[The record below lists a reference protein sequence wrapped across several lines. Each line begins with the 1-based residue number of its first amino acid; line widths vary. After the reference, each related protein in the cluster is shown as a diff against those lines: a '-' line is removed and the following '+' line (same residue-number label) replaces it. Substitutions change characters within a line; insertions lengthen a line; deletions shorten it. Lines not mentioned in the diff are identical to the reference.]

1 MSKMKIYFLCASL
14 PLIIFNWG
22 CSNKKFEHQE
32 PLIQNN
38 TIKELGE
45 QTLKES
51 SALGPKPKKT
61 NMEFIDRE
69 PIILSIE
76 EQSNNGQDLLG
87 INSPQP
93 EFKQRISLNVK
104 NVEFRKVMDLFAEIA
119 DINILVGEDVE
130 GVVTTK
136 LDSVPWDK
144 AFQAIIDIRQLAI
157 NYDVTNNLIIV
168 QTPSSLIEQQDFK
181 SQQADKI
188 QEKILA
194 SKNIEPLYSHMY
206 RLYYLSPDEA
216 KSTIDSLFEMKQSGE
231 EVGADSQD
239 LSITTEANSR
249 SIIARGKIADLEIV
263 KNLIKRI
270 DVKTD
275 QVLIEAFIVEV
286 GSDFERQLGTRL
298 GYSDDNF
305 ANIGGGTTI
314 EGIIGGAA
322 GGTDGISLGANG
334 GSISNFPVAGATSGI
349 GIIRSTST
357 FALKAELTA
366 LESEGVSQTI
376 SNPKI
381 FTLNN
386 QSATITQGEEV
397 PYESTSADGTS
408 TAFKEA
414 ALKLEVTP
422 SVIGDGNILLD
433 LTVNNDTV
441 NRSTGAT
448 EPPINKMEIDT
459 KLLVADGD
467 IVVIGGIK
475 KDTKS
480 DNKNQVPGI
489 GDTPIFGD
497 LFKNKAK
504 TDNLNELLIF
514 IAPKVL

>member
-1 MSKMKIYFLCASL
+1 MINFKKYSLFIFILFISCAA
-14 PLIIFNWG
+14 P
-22 CSNKKFEHQE
+22 KFEHQQ
-32 PLIQNN
+32 PLIKNT
-38 TIKELGE
+38 TIKEIGE
-45 QTLKES
+45 KTLKES
-51 SALGPKPKKT
+51 TNLGPKPKIS
-61 NMEFIDRE
+61 NEEFIDRE
-69 PIILSIE
+69 PIVLSIE
-76 EQSNNGQDLLG
+76 EQDTSSNSLLG
-87 INSPQP
+87 INSNNP
-93 EFKQRISLNVK
+93 EFTQLISLNVN
-104 NVEFRKVMDLFAEIA
+104 NVEFRKVMNLFAKIA
-119 DINILVGEDVE
+119 DINILVGDDVE
-130 GVVTTK
+130 GTITTK
-136 LDSVPWDK
+136 LDNVPWDK
-144 AFQAIIDIRQLAI
+144 AFQAIIDIKQLAI
-157 NYDVTNNLIIV
+157 NYDIDNNLIVV
-168 QTPSSLIEQQDFK
+168 QTPASLTEQQEFK
-181 SQQADKI
+181 SQQAEKI
-188 QEKILA
+188 QQELDQN
-194 SKNIEPLYSHMY
+194 KNIEPLYSHMY
-206 RLYYLSPDEA
+206 RLYYLSPEEA
-216 KSTIDSLFEMKQSGE
+216 KSTIESLFAMKQSGDAE
-231 EVGADSQD
+231 QSNIQN
-239 LSITTEANSR
+239 LTITTEENSR
-249 SIIARGKIADLEIV
+249 SVIARGKIEDLNIV
-263 KNLIKRI
+263 RNLIQRI

-298 GYSDDNF
+298 GYAADAS
-305 ANIGGGTTI
+305 NIVNGTTI

-322 GGTDGISLGANG
+322 GGASGLTLGANG

-349 GIIRSTST
+349 GIIRQSSA

-366 LESEGVSQTI
+366 LESEGLSQTI

-397 PYESTSADGTS
+397 PYESTSSDGTS

-433 LTVNNDTV
+433 LQVNNDTV

-480 DNKNQVPGI
+480 DNKNQVPGVGNI
-489 GDTPIFGD
+489 PIFGD